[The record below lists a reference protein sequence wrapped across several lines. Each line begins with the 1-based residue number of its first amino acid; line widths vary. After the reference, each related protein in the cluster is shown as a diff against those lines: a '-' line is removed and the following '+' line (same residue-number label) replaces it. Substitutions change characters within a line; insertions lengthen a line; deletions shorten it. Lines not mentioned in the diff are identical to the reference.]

1 MVDEDKKGDDDWPE
15 TFWEAL
21 HYYGILDGASSLITT
36 SAVTLVAFALTF

>member
-21 HYYGILDGASSLITT
+21 YYYGILDGASTLITT
-36 SAVTLVAFALTF
+36 SAVALTAFALTF